1 MKHLKELDIS
11 RCQKLE
17 KLPEIPEDCTSSS
30 LGYLNI
36 TGLAETRF
44 ELNFKTNNINS
55 DGDCFYKYD
64 GSLWPHIGSTDEDHV
79 LIRCHGFDLESAFGA
94 KWFSIC
100 SNFTQVSIGMLV
112 EGKDVKWEIKK
123 CGFKLLNG
131 RGSSKRRL
139 DDDPNIKFQEEMK
152 NLGTQRTVSFE
163 LDDMFRFILLV
174 MHALVKLLSF
184 SVSAG
189 AMACLEEPS
198 ISHCQFLE
206 KVPSDIEHLT
216 KLKVLVV

>member
-1 MKHLKELDIS
+1 MKYLKEMDIS

-55 DGDCFYKYD
+55 DDDCVYNYD
-64 GSLWPHIGSTDEDHV
+64 GGWLPHTGSKDEDHV
-79 LIRCHGFDLESAFGA
+79 LIRCTGFDLESAFGA
-94 KWFSIC
+94 KWSSIC
-100 SNFTQVSIGMLV
+100 SNFTQVSIRVFV

-123 CGFKLLNG
+123 CGFKLLHG
-131 RGSSKRRL
+131 QGASKRQL

-152 NLGTQRTVSFE
+152 NLETQPTVSFE
-163 LDDMFRFILLV
+163 LDDMFKFIWFV

-184 SVSAG
+184 SVSGGKA
-189 AMACLEEPS
+189 LS
-198 ISHCQFLE
+198 
-206 KVPSDIEHLT
+206 VN
-216 KLKVLVV
+216 